1 MSTVPWKN
9 KQQPKNP
16 LPKWSVTTEKYSQ
29 GNKGILCLKRTCT
42 KCRGW
47 NKAWIFYFLQSSSHY
62 FNRQRITKQQNFDGS
77 TYFPHT
83 LSVRGLFR
91 ERPNNLWHL
100 SQRARIRCFW
110 LRRLFLP
117 LPWPHFVTLAKRFIC
132 SSPGFKNKDWAT

>member
-1 MSTVPWKN
+1 MQYSKSPIFTYRALMKKKKIPPISPC
-9 KQQPKNP
+9 QQCPEKTNNNQKKP
-16 LPKWSVTTEKYSQ
+16 LPKWSITTEKYSQ
-29 GNKGILCLKRTCT
+29 GNKSILCPKRTCT

-47 NKAWIFYFLQSSSHY
+47 NKAWMFYFLQSSSHY

-100 SQRARIRCFW
+100 SQ
-110 LRRLFLP
+110 
-117 LPWPHFVTLAKRFIC
+117 K
-132 SSPGFKNKDWAT
+132 GQN